1 MLLSGVLGP
10 LDTDKLHNR
19 IIFLYTIKVQQFK
32 ERVAVNY
39 MIIFQIVDFERQEIK
54 GAREI
59 EWHLIP
65 TK

>member
-1 MLLSGVLGP
+1 MLLSVVLGP
-10 LDTDKLHNR
+10 QDTDKLHNH
-19 IIFLYTIKVQQFK
+19 IIFLYTIKVQKFK
-32 ERVAVNY
+32 EIFSVNY

-54 GAREI
+54 GAQEI

>member
-1 MLLSGVLGP
+1 MGP
-10 LDTDKLHNR
+10 LDTDKLHNHNV
-19 IIFLYTIKVQQFK
+19 FLYPIKVQQFREK
-32 ERVAVNY
+32 VSVNY
-39 MIIFQIVDFERQEIK
+39 MIIFQIVDFERQTIK